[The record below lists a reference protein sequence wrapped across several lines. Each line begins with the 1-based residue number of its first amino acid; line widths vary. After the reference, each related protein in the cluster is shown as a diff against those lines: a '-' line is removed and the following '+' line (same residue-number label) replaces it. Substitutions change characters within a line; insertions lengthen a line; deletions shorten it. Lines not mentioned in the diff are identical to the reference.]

1 MVDRLAQLDPR
12 ILMIAIGVIGV
23 LLAFPFELAAI
34 RRLRRLQ
41 LVRGTL
47 FFLSG
52 ATVLLVAAVA
62 VLVAANLYTY
72 ARLTHEQEAARVSM
86 RQLGERHYVLSVQ
99 PKGEPPRHFELRGD
113 EWQMDARV
121 LKWRAM
127 GNLLGFDT
135 LYRLERLSGRYG
147 SVAAERAGPRTVH
160 DLSEETSLDLWSLVR
175 RHHAYIPF
183 ADALYG
189 SAVYVPMSEGAEY
202 TVSVSASGLV
212 VRPGNDTARKAVGG
226 WK

>member
-1 MVDRLAQLDPR
+1 
-12 ILMIAIGVIGV
+12 V

-212 VRPGNDTARKAVGG
+212 VRPVNDTARKAVGG

>member
-86 RQLGERHYVLSVQ
+86 RQLGERRYVLSVQ
-99 PKGEPPRHFELRGD
+99 PNGQPPRHFELRGD

-175 RHHAYIPF
+175 RHHAYVPF

-212 VRPGNDTARKAVGG
+212 VRPGNETARKAVGG

>member
-99 PKGEPPRHFELRGD
+99 PKSEPPRHFELRGD

-212 VRPGNDTARKAVGG
+212 VRPVNDTARKAVGG

>member
-12 ILMIAIGVIGV
+12 VLMIGIGVIGV

-175 RHHAYIPF
+175 RHHAYVPF

-202 TVSVSASGLV
+202 TVSVSASGLL

>member
-12 ILMIAIGVIGV
+12 VLMIAIGVIGV

-52 ATVLLVAAVA
+52 ATVLLVAAIV

-175 RHHAYIPF
+175 RHHAYVPF

-202 TVSVSASGLV
+202 TVSVSASGLL

>member
-12 ILMIAIGVIGV
+12 VLMIAIGVIGV

-52 ATVLLVAAVA
+52 ATVLLVAAIV

-160 DLSEETSLDLWSLVR
+160 DLSEETSLDRWSLVR
-175 RHHAYIPF
+175 RHHAYVPF

-202 TVSVSASGLV
+202 TVSVSASGLL

>member
-12 ILMIAIGVIGV
+12 VLMIAIGVVGV

-175 RHHAYIPF
+175 RHHAYVPF

-202 TVSVSASGLV
+202 IVSVSASGLL
-212 VRPGNDTARKAVGG
+212 VRPVNDTARKAVGG